1 MLLGPGLR
9 PAAKTSCAARL
20 LGLGATTLI
29 GLGAAA
35 PAAHAHVG
43 GASTAPTAPSIAS
56 MTCRG
61 GCGGAPTVRPGDLV
75 TLRGRNLDRA
85 RAVVFLG
92 GPGRKDDVRVRVAGA
107 SATRLRVRVPAKAR
121 SGRIAAVDA
130 RGATVASRVTVRV
143 VRRAAEP
150 EAAPTLAPVRGL
162 PQLDAGV
169 ALRRAGKLATGAT
182 VAYRSQAA
190 APVTVRLDVVRVGDG
205 LSVFTDE
212 RVAAPNAQETVVW
225 EGRTASGVAPD
236 GRYELRLSVGEG
248 TPATT
253 ATESASSAV
262 GGASLADATAPEGSV
277 RVGAFTFASAVF
289 PVRGPHDYG
298 QSGARFGAGRG
309 GRSHEGQDVM
319 ARCGTP
325 VVAARGGVVRQST
338 YHGAA
343 GNYVV
348 IDDPLTGESH
358 AYMHFR
364 DPALVRRGDRVATGQ
379 QIGVVGSTGSSTA
392 CHLHF
397 ELWTAPGWYRG
408 GRPVDP
414 LPTLKRWDRLG

>member
-1 MLLGPGLR
+1 MLLGSGLR
-9 PAAKTSCAARL
+9 PAVKMSLAASL
-20 LGLGATTLI
+20 LGGGAV
-29 GLGAAA
+29 A
-35 PAAHAHVG
+35 PVVHAYVG
-43 GASTAPTAPSIAS
+43 GASAAPAKPSIAS
-56 MTCRG
+56 IACRG
-61 GCGGAPTVRPGDLV
+61 GCAGAATVSPGDTV

-92 GPGRKDDVRVRVAGA
+92 GPGRADDVRARVARA
-107 SATRLRVRVPAKAR
+107 SATTLRVRVPAKAR

-130 RGATVASRVTVRV
+130 SGATIASRVAVRV
-143 VRRAAEP
+143 VRRAAADP
-150 EAAPTLAPVRGL
+150 AAPALAPVRGL

-169 ALRRAGKLATGAT
+169 AVRRAGKLATGAT
-182 VAYRSQAA
+182 VAYRSQAP
-190 APVTVRLDVVRVGDG
+190 APVTVRLDVVHVGDG
-205 LSVFTDE
+205 LSVFTDV
-212 RVAAPNAQETVVW
+212 RVAAPNAAETVVW
-225 EGRTASGVAPD
+225 EGRAANGVAPD
-236 GRYELRLSVGEG
+236 GRYEVRLSVAPDGAS
-248 TPATT
+248 ATT
-253 ATESASSAV
+253 AVEQAAVAV
-262 GGASLADATAPEGSV
+262 GGATAEGAGAPEGSV

-289 PVRGPHDYG
+289 PVRGKHDYG
-298 QSGARFGAGRG
+298 QDGARFGAGRG
-309 GRSHEGQDVM
+309 GRAHEGQDVM

-414 LPTLKRWDRLG
+414 LPTLKRWGRLG